1 MTEIPIVTPP
11 RRVFSKEEKTALML
25 LIVAGV
31 GGLFFGFRYIGK
43 NLQTPFSFTY
53 TGSTSLTAT
62 EQQTADMEAMKSRD
76 TDSDTLND
84 YDELYV
90 YKTSAYLADS
100 DSDGF
105 NDAKEIASGNDPN
118 CPEGKTCQSSVAAVD
133 APPPGGES
141 LLGGLAEPTAP
152 DLGDA
157 QQIIDQSTDSETI
170 LKNMT
175 VAQLRELLIA
185 NGANKQALDTLADED
200 LMQLYAETLTQYQTD
215 QGTATSP

>member
-76 TDSDTLND
+76 TDGDTLND

-118 CPEGKTCQSSVAAVD
+118 CPEGKDCVVTTVD
-133 APPPGGES
+133 TSANVTS
-141 LLGGLAEPTAP
+141 DLLGGLEAPTAP
-152 DLGDA
+152 DVTAA
-157 QQIIDQSTDSETI
+157 QQALDSAGGEQVVID
-170 LKNMT
+170 NMT
-175 VAQLRELLIA
+175 PDQLRQLLVA
-185 NGANKQALDTLADED
+185 NGADKTQIDGISDED
-200 LMQLYAETLTQYQTD
+200 LMKLYQETLAQYQ
-215 QGTATSP
+215 QSAGTTP